1 MVIVVSAE
9 TGAIS
14 IAKEGKLIRYLDEKA
29 LSNTLESLLEKGEGF
44 GFVLPWNRK
53 KKEAEA

>member
-1 MVIVVSAE
+1 MVIIVSEE

-14 IAKEGKLIRYLDEKA
+14 VAREGKLIRYLDEKA
-29 LSNTLESLLEKGEGF
+29 LNDVLESLLVKNE